1 MISLRDVAKLVR
13 ESNSLIWPAAPT
25 DLERVEAA
33 VRWLRNEL
41 DDMKDRD
48 AWRSPLEPAAWLRR
62 PAPRDMMRGDIVD
75 HPAKSRAR
83 EAATAWRWWGFEG
96 PVLYTQ
102 RRGANAALCV

>member
-48 AWRSPLEPAAWLRR
+48 AWRSPLEPAACV
-62 PAPRDMMRGDIVD
+62 A
-75 HPAKSRAR
+75 
-83 EAATAWRWWGFEG
+83 
-96 PVLYTQ
+96 
-102 RRGANAALCV
+102 RRGWEISLGQKGALRKY

>member
-33 VRWLRNEL
+33 VRWLRDEL
-41 DDMKDRD
+41 DDMKDQD

-83 EAATAWRWWGFEG
+83 EIARACG
-96 PVLYTQ
+96 PWDSREPKSGIGSAFFPLETK
-102 RRGANAALCV
+102 

>member
-33 VRWLRNEL
+33 VRWLRDEL

-48 AWRSPLEPAAWLRR
+48 AWRQSAGAGSMAAPAGPSRLMR
-62 PAPRDMMRGDIVD
+62 P
-75 HPAKSRAR
+75 S
-83 EAATAWRWWGFEG
+83 
-96 PVLYTQ
+96 
-102 RRGANAALCV
+102 